1 LNAETT
7 AVAQRR
13 IKCDITTMSHN
24 NTLDNLQAEDST
36 GELAIQTTLNLHER
50 VEYPIM
56 ALWIDTDS

>member
-1 LNAETT
+1 
-7 AVAQRR
+7 
-13 IKCDITTMSHN
+13 MSHN